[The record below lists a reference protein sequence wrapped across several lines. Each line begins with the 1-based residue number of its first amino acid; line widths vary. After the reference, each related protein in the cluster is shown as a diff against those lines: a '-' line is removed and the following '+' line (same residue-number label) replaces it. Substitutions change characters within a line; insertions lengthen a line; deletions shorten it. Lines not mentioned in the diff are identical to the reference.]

1 MNETIPIIILTKDN
15 PEYLYITLKSLTATD
30 TLNNPI
36 IIVDD
41 CSAMPMTKSFLYS
54 NDVIDVTFDD
64 WTNSSNKS
72 SQEIADKEAA
82 ETFLNIPKITK
93 ILGLKR
99 KFSIIKTP
107 KYLGQEYRTL
117 FGINLGFSLYQN
129 SKMCCIMED
138 DMLFNKNWLKVAK
151 KIYECEYNISPIG
164 LISVYNEHAKCTEF
178 PDYLKNDRFQGKMF
192 LITNNFYK
200 LLKRYGYFSTSEF
213 RGNGT
218 TYEILQSISYKLGFS
233 TFTSNKSYIQNLEK
247 RNICNKDKILKYDNN
262 FVKPIAWNED
272 F

>member
-1 MNETIPIIILTKDN
+1 
-15 PEYLYITLKSLTATD
+15 
-30 TLNNPI
+30 
-36 IIVDD
+36 
-41 CSAMPMTKSFLYS
+41 
-54 NDVIDVTFDD
+54 
-64 WTNSSNKS
+64 
-72 SQEIADKEAA
+72 
-82 ETFLNIPKITK
+82 
-93 ILGLKR
+93 
-99 KFSIIKTP
+99 
-107 KYLGQEYRTL
+107 
-117 FGINLGFSLYQN
+117 
-129 SKMCCIMED
+129 MCCIMED